1 MKNIYKKILEIQEN
15 WEKAA
20 ICTVVSTKG
29 STPLKAGAKMIVWED
44 GSIFGTIGGGNLENA
59 VIPNAVKVIKE
70 NTIQLFSHDL
80 QTQHSMCCGGKLEI
94 FIEPIMQN
102 KRLYIFGAG
111 HIGKAIVK
119 YATDLGFEIFVID
132 DRPEI
137 FHDWETDGYDK
148 MIVNFTEVLPKLPL
162 NDSSFIVI
170 ATYEHSIDREILAYC
185 IKQPVA
191 YLGMIGSKRKIDIT
205 TKMMISSG
213 LATKEQ
219 LEKVRMPIGLDIDAK
234 DHYEIAISIVAELVK
249 IKNSME
255 KKLKKQT

>member
-1 MKNIYKKILEIQEN
+1 MKNIYQKILEIQKKGER
-15 WEKAA
+15 AA
-20 ICTVVSTKG
+20 ICTIVSTKG
-29 STPLKAGAKMIVWED
+29 STPLKAGAKMLVWED

-59 VIPNAVKVIKE
+59 VIPNAIKVIKE
-70 NTIQLFSHDL
+70 NAIQLFSHDL
-80 QTQHSMCCGGKLEI
+80 QTQHGMCCGGKLEI

-119 YATDLGFEIFVID
+119 YAKDLDFEIFVID

-137 FHDWETDGYDK
+137 FDDWETDAYNK
-148 MIVNFTEVLPKLPL
+148 MIVDFNEVLPKLPF
-162 NDSSFIVI
+162 NNSSFIVI

-185 IKQPVA
+185 IQQSNA

-219 LEKVRMPIGLDIDAK
+219 LDNVKMPIGVEINAE
-234 DHYEIAISIVAELVK
+234 DHFEIAISIVAELVK
-249 IKNSME
+249 VKNTISVSS
-255 KKLKKQT
+255 KQ